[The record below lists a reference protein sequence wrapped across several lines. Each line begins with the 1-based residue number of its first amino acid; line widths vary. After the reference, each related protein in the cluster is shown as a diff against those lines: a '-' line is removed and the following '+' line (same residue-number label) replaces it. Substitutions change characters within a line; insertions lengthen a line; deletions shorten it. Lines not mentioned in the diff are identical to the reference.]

1 MGRYYGTVFARR
13 TLRLASILGI
23 ASLTALN
30 AWDMATP
37 GLLDRTGRLK
47 CPDFLQF
54 YTYGSLVR
62 AGESAALYDPAAH
75 ARVARSR
82 VDSRLTLEQ
91 FHPNYSPVVAWIFAP
106 FAGLPYLDAMALWA
120 ILSWLLCCVGLA
132 LLLPLAPRLAA
143 DPVSFWLVAAAWP
156 TTFVVLRYG
165 QLSAL
170 SMLWIAVSV
179 RLAARDWS
187 LLAGLALGCLAYK
200 PNLLVVPALVFL
212 FAGQWRLLTGML
224 VGASVQIAVSIAGVG
239 WTVFAEYL
247 RVLSAIAQH
256 PEVVQLY
263 PAESHSVA
271 GQLRLWSA
279 PAALVEAGTLVG
291 LTVAVWLASRV
302 WRATADPRP
311 RWAALVIAALVA
323 SPHLLTY
330 DLLLLAVPLVLL
342 TDWRWETTGR
352 LPVEGWL
359 VTLLLLYLGAMPGTM
374 LARIYG
380 VQCSTVGMC
389 LGLWL
394 LVQASPSRA
403 DSIAGAGAS
412 SSMSPIMS
420 S

>member
-1 MGRYYGTVFARR
+1 MTRR
-13 TLRLASILGI
+13 RLHAVCLTLLA
-23 ASLTALN
+23 ASLALHGWEL
-30 AWDMATP
+30 ALP
-37 GLLDRTGRLK
+37 GLVDRTGRLK

-62 AGESAALYDPAAH
+62 TGQTTALYDPAAH
-75 ARVARSR
+75 ARLARSR
-82 VDSRLTLEQ
+82 VDARISLEQ

-106 FAGLPYLDAMALWA
+106 LAGLPYLGAMAVWA
-120 ILSWLLCCVGLA
+120 IVSWLLSCVSLA
-132 LLLPLAPRLAA
+132 LLLRLAPRLAA

-170 SMLWIAVSV
+170 SLFWLVVGV
-179 RLAARDWS
+179 RLAARDWNV
-187 LLAGLALGCLAYK
+187 LGGLALGFLAYK
-200 PNLLVVPALVFL
+200 PNLLVAPALVFL
-212 FAGQWRLLTGML
+212 FAGQWRLLAGML
-224 VGASVQIAVSIAGVG
+224 AGASLQIGASIAGVG

-247 RVLSAIAQH
+247 RVLTTIAQH
-256 PEVVQLY
+256 PEVVQLHA
-263 PAESHSVA
+263 AESHSVA

-279 PAALVEAGTLVG
+279 PAAIVMAGTLVG

-352 LPVEGWL
+352 LPVEAWL
-359 VTLLLLYLGAMPGTM
+359 ATLLLFYLGAMPGTM

-380 VQCSTVGMC
+380 IQCSTVGMG

-394 LVQASPSRA
+394 LAQGSRPRA
-403 DSIAGAGAS
+403 RSTAGAGAS

>member
-1 MGRYYGTVFARR
+1 MPLVLARR
-13 TLRLASILGI
+13 ILRLAGIVGI
-23 ASLTALN
+23 AWLTALN
-30 AWDMATP
+30 AWDLAPP

-106 FAGLPYLDAMALWA
+106 LAGLPYLGAMALWA

-132 LLLPLAPRLAA
+132 LLLRLAPRLAA

-156 TTFVVLRYG
+156 TTFVDLRYG

-170 SMLWIAVSV
+170 SLFWLVVGV
-179 RLAARDWS
+179 RLAARDWN

-224 VGASVQIAVSIAGVG
+224 IGASVQIAASIAGVG

-247 RVLSAIAQH
+247 RVLATIAQH
-256 PEVVQLY
+256 PDVVQLY

-279 PAALVEAGTLVG
+279 PAVLVRAATVVG
-291 LTVAVWLASRV
+291 LAVAVWLTTKV
-302 WRATADPRP
+302 WRSTADQRP
-311 RWAALVIAALVA
+311 RWAALVIATLVA

-330 DLLLLAVPLVLL
+330 DLLLLAVPLVLI
-342 TDWRWETTGR
+342 TDWRWEMTGR
-352 LPVEGWL
+352 PPVEAWL
-359 VTLLLLYLGAMPGTM
+359 AALLLLYLGAMPGTM
-374 LARIYG
+374 VARIYG

-394 LVQASPSRA
+394 LAQASRSRA
-403 DSIAGAGAS
+403 ASIAGTGAS

>member
-1 MGRYYGTVFARR
+1 MTRR
-13 TLRLASILGI
+13 RLHAVCLTLLA
-23 ASLTALN
+23 ASLALHG
-30 AWDMATP
+30 WDLALP
-37 GLLDRTGRLK
+37 GLVDRTGRLK

-62 AGESAALYDPAAH
+62 TGQTAALYDPDAH
-75 ARVARSR
+75 ARLARSR
-82 VDSRLTLEQ
+82 VDARVSLEQ

-106 FAGLPYLDAMALWA
+106 LAGLPYLGAMALWA
-120 ILSWLLCCVGLA
+120 ILSWLLAFVGLA
-132 LLLPLAPRLAA
+132 LLLRLAPRLAA

-170 SMLWIAVSV
+170 SMLWLVVSA
-179 RLAARDWS
+179 RLAARDWN
-187 LLAGLALGCLAYK
+187 LLAGMALGCLAYK
-200 PNLLVVPALVFL
+200 PNLLVVPTLVFL

-224 VGASVQIAVSIAGVG
+224 VGASVQVAASIAGVG

-247 RVLSAIAQH
+247 HVLTTIAQH
-256 PEVVQLY
+256 PEVVQIY

-279 PAALVEAGTLVG
+279 PAALVRAGTLAG
-291 LTVAVWLASRV
+291 LTVAVWLATRV

-359 VTLLLLYLGAMPGTM
+359 AALLLLYLGAMPGTT

-380 VQCSTVGMC
+380 VQCSTVGMG

-394 LVQASPSRA
+394 LAQAARPRGR
-403 DSIAGAGAS
+403 SIAGAGAS

>member
-1 MGRYYGTVFARR
+1 MTRR
-13 TLRLASILGI
+13 RLHAVCLTLLAASI
-23 ASLTALN
+23 ALH
-30 AWDMATP
+30 AWDLALP
-37 GLLDRTGRLK
+37 GLVDRTGRLK

-62 AGESAALYDPAAH
+62 TGQTTALYDPAAH
-75 ARVARSR
+75 ARLARSR
-82 VDSRLTLEQ
+82 VDARISLEH

-106 FAGLPYLDAMALWA
+106 LAGLPYLGAMALWA
-120 ILSWLLCCVGLA
+120 ILSWLLAFVGLA
-132 LLLPLAPRLAA
+132 LLLRLAPRLAA

-170 SMLWIAVSV
+170 SMLWLVVSA
-179 RLAARDWS
+179 RLAARDWN
-187 LLAGLALGCLAYK
+187 LLAGMALGCLAYK
-200 PNLLVVPALVFL
+200 PNLLVVPTLVFL

-224 VGASVQIAVSIAGVG
+224 VGASVQIAASIAGAG

-247 RVLSAIAQH
+247 HVMATIAQH
-256 PEVVQLY
+256 PEVVQIY

-279 PAALVEAGTLVG
+279 PAALVRAGTLAG
-291 LTVAVWLASRV
+291 LTVAVWLATRV

-359 VTLLLLYLGAMPGTM
+359 AALLLLYLGAMPGTT

-380 VQCSTVGMC
+380 VQCSTVGMG

-394 LVQASPSRA
+394 LAQASRPRGR
-403 DSIAGAGAS
+403 SIAGAGAS

>member
-1 MGRYYGTVFARR
+1 MTRR
-13 TLRLASILGI
+13 RLHAVCLTLLA
-23 ASLTALN
+23 ASLALHG
-30 AWDMATP
+30 WDLALP
-37 GLLDRTGRLK
+37 GLVDRAGRLK

-62 AGESAALYDPAAH
+62 TGQTAALYDPAAH

-82 VDSRLTLEQ
+82 VDPRISLEH

-106 FAGLPYLDAMALWA
+106 LAGLPYLGAMALWA
-120 ILSWLLCCVGLA
+120 ILSWVLVFVGLA
-132 LLLPLAPRLAA
+132 LLLRLAPRLGA

-170 SMLWIAVSV
+170 SMLWLVISA
-179 RLAARDWS
+179 RLAARDWN

-212 FAGQWRLLTGML
+212 FAGEWRLLTGML
-224 VGASVQIAVSIAGVG
+224 AGASVQIAASIAGVG

-247 RVLSAIAQH
+247 HVLTTIAQH
-256 PEVVQLY
+256 PEVVQIF

-279 PAALVEAGTLVG
+279 PAAVVRAGTLAG
-291 LTVAVWLASRV
+291 LTVAVWLATRV

-359 VTLLLLYLGAMPGTM
+359 AALVLLYLGAMPGTM

-380 VQCSTVGMC
+380 VQCSTVGMG
-389 LGLWL
+389 LALWL
-394 LVQASPSRA
+394 LAQASRPR
-403 DSIAGAGAS
+403 DRSIAGAGAS